1 MRFLRKWLIPII
13 AGVMFLCLIAAF
25 LPLSAREEAR
35 AKKDLTQLMDTA
47 FQRIEASQS
56 AADPVVAAEQASL
69 LSKARAVTRFL
80 EHDDTLLATDALAA
94 LCSQLTIGQ
103 IDVANAEGTLVA
115 SSDAARIGHKL
126 GAEADFDWVMGA
138 VEDPT
143 AELLKTAKD
152 DRSILYCCLP
162 RADIEG
168 FVLLTSD
175 DTIVDDAL
183 ALSSV
188 EALIADLPY
197 GGDLLFQAEPGGADG
212 FFTDSGSL
220 CLRKTADGVTLIA
233 ARENSV
239 IYNARNV
246 ALIAVAAILLCVMI
260 CVVSAYLLHIEL
272 ITVVDSG
279 EAEAEAE
286 ESAENDKE
294 PYDEHDTAQ
303 QEENALLPR
312 TRREKRRKRPET
324 FTEEL
329 LEQQT
334 QPEEETLEEHERAV
348 ENAPR
353 QIGRKRIKPQG
364 KEAEEPKNDE
374 DPFDKIVD

>member
-13 AGVMFLCLIAAF
+13 AGVMLLCLIAAF
-25 LPLSAREEAR
+25 FPLSAREETR
-35 AKKDLTQLMDTA
+35 AKDDLTQLMNTA
-47 FQRIEASQS
+47 FARIEAAQS

-80 EHDDTLLATDALAA
+80 EHDDALLATDALAA
-94 LCSQLTIGQ
+94 FCTQLTIGQ
-103 IDVANAEGTLVA
+103 IDVANAEGTLIA
-115 SSDAARIGHKL
+115 SSDATRIGLNL
-126 GAEADFDWVMGA
+126 GAEAGFDWVMGA

-143 AELLKTAKD
+143 AELLQTAEN

-175 DTIVDDAL
+175 DTIVDNAL

-188 EALIADLPY
+188 DALIADLPY

-220 CLRKTADGVTLIA
+220 CLRKTADNVTLIA

-246 ALIAVAAILLCVMI
+246 ALVAVAALLLCVMI

-272 ITVVDSG
+272 ITVVTNREPDAEPEEDTERAEALLEERLPEET
-279 EAEAEAE
+279 EAEV
-286 ESAENDKE
+286 
-294 PYDEHDTAQ
+294 PYA
-303 QEENALLPR
+303 
-312 TRREKRRKRPET
+312 RRKKRRKRPET
-324 FTEEL
+324 FSEEL
-329 LEQQT
+329 LEQDVP
-334 QPEEETLEEHERAV
+334 PEEEAQEERERAV

-353 QIGRKRIKPQG
+353 QVGRRRPRPEHKDADQP
-364 KEAEEPKNDE
+364 ANDE

>member
-13 AGVMFLCLIAAF
+13 AGVMLLCLIAAF
-25 LPLSAREEAR
+25 FPLSAREETR
-35 AKKDLTQLMDTA
+35 AKDDLTQLMNTA
-47 FQRIEASQS
+47 FRRIEASQS

-80 EHDDTLLATDALAA
+80 EHDDTLLATDALSA
-94 LCSQLTIGQ
+94 LCSQLAIGQ
-103 IDVANAEGTLVA
+103 IDVANAEGTLIA
-115 SSDAARIGHKL
+115 SSDATRIGLKL
-126 GAEADFDWVMGA
+126 GAEAGFDWVMGA

-143 AELLKTAKD
+143 AELLKTD
-152 DRSILYCCLP
+152 ENDRSILYCCLP

-175 DTIVDDAL
+175 DTAVDDAL

-188 EALIADLPY
+188 DALIVDLPY
-197 GGDLLFQAEPGGADG
+197 GGDLLFQAAPGGTDG
-212 FFTDSGSL
+212 FFTDSGAL
-220 CLRKTADGVTLIA
+220 CLRKTADDVTLIA
-233 ARENSV
+233 ARQNSV
-239 IYNARNV
+239 VYSARNV
-246 ALIAVAAILLCVMI
+246 ALIAVAALLLCVMI

-272 ITVVDSG
+272 ITVVTNEETDTEPEEDTGSD
-279 EAEAEAE
+279 EALPE
-286 ESAENDKE
+286 ELL
-294 PYDEHDTAQ
+294 P
-303 QEENALLPR
+303 EEELFAAPR

-324 FTEEL
+324 FAEEL
-329 LEQQT
+329 LEQQD

-353 QIGRKRIKPQG
+353 QVGRRRQKPED
-364 KEAEEPKNDE
+364 KEADQPGNDE

>member
-1 MRFLRKWLIPII
+1 MRFLRKWLIPLI
-13 AGVMFLCLIAAF
+13 AGVMLLLMIAAF
-25 LPLSAREEAR
+25 FPLSAREETR
-35 AKKDLTQLMDTA
+35 AKNDLTQLMNAA

-94 LCSQLTIGQ
+94 FCTQLTIGQ
-103 IDVANAEGTLVA
+103 IDVANAEGTLIA
-115 SSDAARIGHKL
+115 SSDATRIGLKL
-126 GAEADFDWVMGA
+126 GAEAGFDWVMGA

-143 AELLKTAKD
+143 AELLKTDENDK
-152 DRSILYCCLP
+152 SILYCCLP

-175 DTIVDDAL
+175 DTIVDNAL
-183 ALSSV
+183 ALSNV
-188 EALIADLPY
+188 DALIADLPY
-197 GGDLLFQAEPGGADG
+197 GGDLLFQAEPGGSDG

-239 IYNARNV
+239 VYNARNI
-246 ALIAVAAILLCVMI
+246 ALIAVAALLLCVMI

-272 ITVVDSG
+272 ITVVSNG
-279 EAEAEAE
+279 ENDAEAE
-286 ESAENDKE
+286 ETAENAEE
-294 PYDEHDTAQ
+294 PADEHDAAP
-303 QEENALLPR
+303 EEEISLMPR
-312 TRREKRRKRPET
+312 TRREKRRKHPET
-324 FTEEL
+324 FSEEL
-329 LEQQT
+329 LEQQD
-334 QPEEETLEEHERAV
+334 QPEEEALEEHERAV

-353 QIGRKRIKPQG
+353 QAGRRRQKPED
-364 KEAEEPKNDE
+364 KEAVQPGNDE

>member
-1 MRFLRKWLIPII
+1 ML
-13 AGVMFLCLIAAF
+13 LCLIAAF
-25 LPLSAREEAR
+25 FPLSAREETR
-35 AKKDLTQLMDTA
+35 AKDDLTQLMNTA
-47 FQRIEASQS
+47 FARIEASQS
-56 AADPVVAAEQASL
+56 AADPVVASEQASL

-80 EHDDTLLATDALAA
+80 EHDDTLLATDALSA

-103 IDVANAEGTLVA
+103 IDVANAEGTLIA
-115 SSDAARIGHKL
+115 SSDATRIGLNL
-126 GAEADFDWVMGA
+126 GTEAGFDWVMGA

-143 AELLKTAKD
+143 AELLKTAEN

-175 DTIVDDAL
+175 DTAVDDAL

-188 EALIADLPY
+188 DALIADLPY

-212 FFTDSGSL
+212 FFTDSGAL
-220 CLRKTADGVTLIA
+220 CLRKTADDVTLIA

-239 IYNARNV
+239 VYNARNV
-246 ALIAVAAILLCVMI
+246 ALVAVAAILLCVMI

-272 ITVVDSG
+272 ITVVDRGEPEDGQEEDSP
-279 EAEAEAE
+279 EAEALPE
-286 ESAENDKE
+286 ESGLAS
-294 PYDEHDTAQ
+294 
-303 QEENALLPR
+303 EEELIPPPR

-324 FTEEL
+324 FAEEL
-329 LEQQT
+329 LEQEA
-334 QPEEETLEEHERAV
+334 PAEEETLQEHERAV
-348 ENAPR
+348 ENAPY
-353 QIGRKRIKPQG
+353 QIGRRRQKPKDKG
-364 KEAEEPKNDE
+364 AEEPANDE

>member
-1 MRFLRKWLIPII
+1 MRFLRKWLIPMI
-13 AGVMFLCLIAAF
+13 AGVLLLCLIAAF
-25 LPLSAREEAR
+25 IPLTTREETR
-35 AKKDLTQLMDTA
+35 AKDDLSQLMDTA
-47 FQRIEASQS
+47 FTRIAASQS

-80 EHDDTLLATDALAA
+80 EHDDTLLVTDALAA

-103 IDVANAEGTLVA
+103 IDVANAEGTLIA
-115 SSDAARIGHKL
+115 SSNSARIGTAP
-126 GAEADFDWVMGA
+126 GTQEGFEWVLDA
-138 VEDPT
+138 LEDPT
-143 AELLKTAKD
+143 AELLKTSEN

-168 FVLLTSD
+168 FILLTSG

-188 EALIADLPY
+188 DALIADLPY

-212 FFTDSGSL
+212 FFSDSGSL
-220 CLRKTADGVTLIA
+220 CLRRTADGVTLIA

-239 IYNARNV
+239 VYNARNV
-246 ALIAVAAILLCVMI
+246 ALVAVAAILLCVMI

-272 ITVVDSG
+272 ITVVDRG
-279 EAEAEAE
+279 EPEAG
-286 ESAENDKE
+286 
-294 PYDEHDTAQ
+294 
-303 QEENALLPR
+303 QEENAPEAEALPEESGLPPEEELIPPPR

-329 LEQQT
+329 SG
-334 QPEEETLEEHERAV
+334 EETLTEEEALLEHERAV

-353 QIGRKRIKPQG
+353 QIGRRRQKTKD
-364 KEAEEPKNDE
+364 KETEEPVNDE